1 MEVIMSGIA
10 EDFLKTHKQKI
21 DKMQQ
26 KTVELKRTFDD
37 SRKTYESKLDE
48 MLSEDKVKS
57 MAKTGKKFNVSEL
70 KALDNAIVQGQQY
83 QHDMQDLIE
92 ELTGE
97 LENLG
102 RKVATSKDFQG
113 LEKFW
118 FMIGASKWANSS
130 RLDRIKNQNIAGSMQ
145 TVLAYANGTVESL
158 NQQIA
163 KNAEM
168 YSALTQKEKIIVEK
182 LNDNQPKYEH
192 WREEV
197 KRISKEIEDIDR
209 RLRETG
215 ETERP
220 KLEEEKTNLGRELD
234 QARLN
239 ETSFFEI
246 VKNASEAINL
256 VRHHARGFYQAIDA
270 LTQSKIKTAEKI
282 DNLKEVFTG
291 IYQIMETALE
301 IKGFSRID
309 STLNYLA
316 DKTTETMNVQI
327 EGILDET
334 MARNEK
340 KVIDDDKMM
349 QYMQHLGKV
358 IGDFTEGMKKQQDKY
373 SKNE

>member
-1 MEVIMSGIA
+1 MSSIVD
-10 EDFLKTHKQKI
+10 DFLKSHKQKI
-21 DKMQQ
+21 DAMQQ
-26 KTVELKRTFDD
+26 KTIELKRTFDE
-37 SRKTYESKLDE
+37 SRQKYESKIDE
-48 MLSEDKVKS
+48 ILSEEKVKDLT
-57 MAKTGKKFNVSEL
+57 KEGKKIDINEL
-70 KALDNAIVQGQQY
+70 KALDNAIMQGQKFQS
-83 QHDMQDLIE
+83 DMQSLID
-92 ELTGE
+92 ELTNE

-102 RKVATSKDFQG
+102 RKVTTAKDYQG
-113 LEKFW
+113 IEKFW
-118 FMIGASKWANSS
+118 YLIGAHKWANAS
-130 RLDRIKNQNIAGSMQ
+130 RLERIKNQNIAGSMQ
-145 TVLAYANGTVESL
+145 TVLAYAMGTVDSL

-182 LNDNQPKYEH
+182 LRENQPKYEH

-197 KRISKEIEDIDR
+197 KRLTQKLQDLDR
-209 RLRETG
+209 RLREAN

-220 KLEEEKTNLGRELD
+220 KLEEEKTALMRELD

-239 ETSFFEI
+239 ETSYFEI

-256 VRHHARGFYQAIDA
+256 VRHHAQGFYQAIDA

-309 STLNYLA
+309 ATLNYLA
-316 DKTTETMNVQI
+316 DKTTETLNVQI

-340 KVIDDDKMM
+340 KIIDDEKMM
-349 QYMQHLGKV
+349 KYMEHLGKV
-358 IGDFTEGMKKQQDKY
+358 INDFTEGMKRQQDKY
-373 SKNE
+373 SKNK

>member
-1 MEVIMSGIA
+1 MAGIA
-10 EDFLKTHKQKI
+10 EDFLKSHKQKI

-37 SRKTYESKLDE
+37 SRKQYESKLDD
-48 MLSEDKVKS
+48 MLSEDKVKN
-57 MAKTGKKFNVSEL
+57 MAKTGKKFNVGEL
-70 KALDNAIVQGQQY
+70 KALDNAIVQGQEY

-118 FMIGASKWANSS
+118 FMIGAAKWANAS

-168 YSALTQKEKIIVEK
+168 YSALTQKEKVIVEK

-197 KRISKEIEDIDR
+197 KRISRDIEDIDR
-209 RLRETG
+209 RLREAN

-220 KLEEEKTNLGRELD
+220 KLEEAKTNLGRELD
-234 QARLN
+234 QAKLN
-239 ETSFFEI
+239 ETSYFEI

-316 DKTTETMNVQI
+316 DKTTETMNIQI

-349 QYMQHLGKV
+349 KYMEHLGKV
-358 IGDFTEGMKKQQDKY
+358 IGDFTDGMKKQQNKY
-373 SKNE
+373 SNKE

>member
-1 MEVIMSGIA
+1 MGDIA
-10 EDFLKTHKQKI
+10 ENFLSGQKQKL
-21 DKMQQ
+21 DNMQQ
-26 KTVELKRTFDD
+26 KTVELKRTFDS
-37 SRKTYESKLDE
+37 SRKEYESKLDD
-48 MLSEDKVKS
+48 MLSEDKQKKRS
-57 MAKTGKKFNVSEL
+57 KEGKKFNVGEL
-70 KALDNAIVQGQQY
+70 KALDNAIVQGQEY
-83 QHDMQDLIE
+83 QKDMQDLIE

-102 RKVATSKDFQG
+102 RKVATTKDYQG

-118 FMIGASKWANSS
+118 SVIGASKWANAS
-130 RLDRIKNQNIAGSMQ
+130 RLDRIKSQNVAGSMQ
-145 TVLAYANGTVESL
+145 TVIAYANGTVESL

-182 LNDNQPKYEH
+182 LNENQPKYEH

-197 KRISKEIEDIDR
+197 KRISKAIEDVDR
-209 RLRETG
+209 KLREAN
-215 ETERP
+215 ESERP
-220 KLEEEKTNLGRELD
+220 KVEQEKTNMSRELD

-239 ETSFFEI
+239 ETSYFEI
-246 VKNASEAINL
+246 VKNASEAVNL
-256 VRHHARGFYQAIDA
+256 VRLHAKGFYSAIDA

-282 DNLKEVFTG
+282 DNLKEIFTG

-316 DKTTETMNVQI
+316 DKTTETLNTQI

-340 KVIDDDKMM
+340 KVIDDDKMVK
-349 QYMQHLGKV
+349 YMEHLGKV
-358 IGDFTEGMKKQQDKY
+358 VENFTEGMKKQQDKY
-373 SKNE
+373 SKKD

>member
-1 MEVIMSGIA
+1 MSDVA
-10 EDFLKTHKQKI
+10 ESFLKQHKQKVEN
-21 DKMQQ
+21 MQK
-26 KTVELKRTFDD
+26 KTVELKRTFDN
-37 SRKTYESKLDE
+37 SRKEYESKLDD
-48 MLSEDKVKS
+48 MLSLDK
-57 MAKTGKKFNVSEL
+57 AKDRNREGKKVNVAEL
-70 KALDNAIVQGQQY
+70 KALDNAILQGQEY
-83 QHDMQDLIE
+83 QKDMQELIE

-102 RKVATSKDFQG
+102 RKVTTTKDFQG

-118 FMIGASKWANSS
+118 NVIGATKWANAS
-130 RLDRIKNQNIAGSMQ
+130 RLDRIRAQNVAGSMQ

-168 YSALTQKEKIIVEK
+168 YSALTQKEKVIVEK
-182 LNDNQPKYEH
+182 LNENQPKYEH

-197 KRISKEIEDIDR
+197 KNIAQKIQDIER
-209 RLRETG
+209 RLRESN
-215 ETERP
+215 ESERP
-220 KLEEEKTNLGRELD
+220 KIEEEKTKMQRELD

-256 VRHHARGFYQAIDA
+256 VRHHAQGFYQAIDA

-282 DNLKEVFTG
+282 DNLKEIFTG

-316 DKTTETMNVQI
+316 DKTTETLNVQL

-340 KVIDDDKMM
+340 KVIDDEKMLKYMEHLNKVVQNFTDGM
-349 QYMQHLGKV
+349 Q
-358 IGDFTEGMKKQQDKY
+358 KQQDKY
-373 SKNE
+373 SNKQ

>member
-1 MEVIMSGIA
+1 MADIA
-10 EDFLKTHKQKI
+10 ENFLKAHKEKVDEMQK
-21 DKMQQ
+21 

-37 SRKTYESKLDE
+37 SKKEYESKLDD
-48 MLSEDKVKS
+48 MLSVEKS
-57 MAKTGKKFNVSEL
+57 KGRAKEGKKFNVGEL
-70 KALDNAIVQGQQY
+70 KALDSAIVQGKEYQQ
-83 QHDMQDLIE
+83 DMQSLIE
-92 ELTGE
+92 ELTNE

-102 RKVATSKDFQG
+102 RKVATTKDYQG

-118 FMIGASKWANSS
+118 GAIGATKWANAS
-130 RLDRIKNQNIAGSMQ
+130 RLDRIKTQNVDGSMK

-182 LNDNQPKYEH
+182 LNENQPKYEH

-197 KRISKEIEDIDR
+197 RRLGKEIEDVDR
-209 RLRETG
+209 RLREAN

-220 KLEEEKTNLGRELD
+220 KVEQEKTTLSRELD
-234 QARLN
+234 QAKLN
-239 ETSFFEI
+239 ETSYFEI
-246 VKNASEAINL
+246 VKNASEAVSL
-256 VRHHARGFYQAIDA
+256 VRHHAQGFYQAIDA

-282 DNLKEVFTG
+282 DNLKEIFTG

-316 DKTTETMNVQI
+316 DKTTETLNTQL

-340 KVIDDDKMM
+340 KVIDDDKMVK
-349 QYMQHLGKV
+349 YMEHLGKV
-358 IGDFTEGMKKQQDKY
+358 VENFTDGMKKQQDKY
-373 SKNE
+373 SKKE